1 MEKAKSEFSSGKDL
15 ELLSGLRSL
24 DYPMALLSERRPGF
38 DDLPYQEQLALLE
51 GICDRVFEFLEA
63 LRKLVSF
70 LEFGAFDPAKGK
82 AALPN
87 RTVQNADRY
96 IKAAVL
102 RDVEGLTHP
111 AIAEEMNVPLPRNY
125 EHKKDIE
132 AVRDLYE
139 KGRTILERALGEG
152 GWSEQ
157 TEAMKAEI
165 EWWNSLSPEEK
176 EEDRS
181 YRSVVPAT
189 EEIARGWSAFYDEWV
204 ESTYRGTPEA

>member
-1 MEKAKSEFSSGKDL
+1 M
-15 ELLSGLRSL
+15 
-24 DYPMALLSERRPGF
+24 
-38 DDLPYQEQLALLE
+38 
-51 GICDRVFEFLEA
+51 CDRIFEFLEA

-125 EHKKDIE
+125 DVKKDIE

-139 KGRTILERALGEG
+139 KGRIILERALGEG
-152 GWSEQ
+152 GWSKQ

-165 EWWNSLSPEEK
+165 EWWNSLSSEEK

-189 EEIARGWSAFYDEWV
+189 EEIARGWSVFYDELV
-204 ESTYRGTPEA
+204 KSTYKGTPEA